1 MSVNP
6 GFGGQKF
13 IANTYNKIHE
23 LKNLILSKN
32 SKAKIEVDGGV
43 DLENVAALVRA
54 GADVLVA
61 GNTIF
66 SSINPSQTISQLKN
80 VKQNTATV

>member
-13 IANTYNKIHE
+13 IANTYRKVEE
-23 LKNLILSKN
+23 LNNMIARRN
-32 SKAKIEVDGGV
+32 SKALIEIDGGV
-43 DLENVAALVRA
+43 DLNNAGLLVKT

-61 GNTIF
+61 GNTVF
-66 SSINPSQTISQLKN
+66 ASSSPVATIAALK
-80 VKQNTATV
+80 KA

>member
-1 MSVNP
+1 

>member
-13 IANTYNKIHE
+13 IANTYTKLQRLAE
-23 LKNLILSKN
+23 LRDATGSQ
-32 SKAKIEVDGGV
+32 AKIEIDGGV
-43 DLENVAALVRA
+43 DGQNAGRLKEL

-61 GNTIF
+61 GSAVFKAPDPAAMIE
-66 SSINPSQTISQLKN
+66 QLR
-80 VKQNTATV
+80 QG